1 MYKMSKDGLYEEISN
16 LLINKF
22 GVDEGDIKLSSTLG
36 DDLNL
41 GPAEIE
47 ELILDVCEKHNA
59 EHEKVIDSLDH
70 EELEEVTVSDLVD
83 TFADILKLD

>member
-16 LLINKF
+16 LLVNKF
-22 GVDEGDIKLSSTLG
+22 GVDEGDIKVSSILG

-47 ELILDVCEKHNA
+47 ELILDVCEKHSA
-59 EHEKVIDSLDH
+59 DHDRVIDSLDH
-70 EELEEVTVSDLVD
+70 DELEEVTVADLVD
-83 TFADILKLD
+83 TFADILKFD

>member
-22 GVDEGDIKLSSTLG
+22 GVDEGDIKLSSILG